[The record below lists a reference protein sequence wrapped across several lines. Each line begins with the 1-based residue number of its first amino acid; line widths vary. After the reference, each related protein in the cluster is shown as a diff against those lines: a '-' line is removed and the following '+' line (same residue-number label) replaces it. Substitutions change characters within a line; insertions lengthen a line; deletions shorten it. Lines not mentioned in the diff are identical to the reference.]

1 MAETIE
7 SAVQNPVPPPQPE
20 KASEPLEIEGP
31 GTNGRRCRAQMV
43 VVAQV
48 LLVSALVAAIIA
60 VAVLA
65 AKPRSAALGL
75 VAEHCCL
82 DGGVR
87 YQGKCYYFS
96 EDEGNWTDSQ
106 SHCSALGASLAG
118 IDTPQEMAFL
128 LRYTGSYDHWVGLRQ
143 EQNQPWKWTNGTKF
157 NHWFEIR
164 GGGDCAYLNEEKG
177 VSSLQCYLE
186 RQWVCRKA
194 IETGSALGGGSQ

>member
-1 MAETIE
+1 MEPAGE
-7 SAVQNPVPPPQPE
+7 SEERLQQPE
-20 KASEPLEIEGP
+20 KASGSLKSGGP
-31 GTNGRRCRAQMV
+31 GANGRRCRARMV

-75 VAEHCCL
+75 AAEHCCL
-82 DGGVR
+82 DVWVG

-118 IDTPQEMAFL
+118 IDTLQEMAFL
-128 LRYTGSYDHWVGLRQ
+128 LRYMGGYDHWVGLQQ
-143 EQNQPWKWTNGTKF
+143 ERNQPWKWTNGTKF

-164 GGGDCAYLNEEKG
+164 GGGDCAYLNNQNR
-177 VSSLQCYLE
+177 VSSSRCYLE
-186 RQWVCRKA
+186 RQWVCSKPVG
-194 IETGSALGGGSQ
+194 TGSALGGGSQ